1 MATREAELR
10 TRADN
15 CRADNCRAD
24 KADHR
29 EVVMALLSPAVWA
42 AMCLNRVR
50 RAEVT
55 EPEPEPEPK
64 TELSAAET
72 DRSEAEV
79 QIRVDNFQAGKADH
93 REVVMALLLPAVRAA
108 MCLNRVR
115 RAEVTEPEPEPKMEQ
130 SAAETERLDME
141 MERLDAE

>member
-1 MATREAELR
+1 MEAETELSAAETGRSEAELL

-15 CRADNCRAD
+15 FRADNFRADNFRAD

-29 EVVMALLSPAVWA
+29 EVVMALLSPAAWA
-42 AMCLNRVR
+42 AMRLNRAR
-50 RAEVT
+50 RAEVM
-55 EPEPEPEPK
+55 EAE

-72 DRSEAEV
+72 EHS
-79 QIRVDNFQAGKADH
+79 
-93 REVVMALLLPAVRAA
+93 
-108 MCLNRVR
+108 
-115 RAEVTEPEPEPKMEQ
+115 EPEMDPLLRRKTVL